1 MFGRFEGFPDNIH
14 LIEIFSS
21 KLSHKRLQLR
31 LIEILQEL
39 NKQEYS
45 FEQISIPTVPECKII
60 FDIGIAE
67 SEDFNYIDRDEEKKL
82 TEATKR
88 RYLSGIDLYLA
99 IRYYKINKNKRTPL
113 KFDYYMIRIS
123 FKKDRELEIR
133 VFHERGPRY
142 LTPEDL
148 VNALIKKI
156 NKKASRKILK
166 RISPD

>member
-1 MFGRFEGFPDNIH
+1 MFGRFEGFPNNIH
-14 LIEIFSS
+14 LIEFFSS

-45 FEQISIPTVPECKII
+45 FDQISIPTVPGCKII

-67 SEDFNYIDRDEEKKL
+67 SEDFNYIDLDEEKKL

-88 RYLSGIDLYLA
+88 RYLDEIDLYFA
-99 IRYYKINKNKRTPL
+99 IRYYKINKNKRKPL
-113 KFDYYMIRIS
+113 KFDYYMIGII
-123 FKKDRELEIR
+123 FKKDRGLEIR
-133 VFHERGPRY
+133 AFHERGPRY

-148 VNALIKKI
+148 VNVLIKKV
-156 NKKASRKILK
+156 NQKSSRKILK
-166 RISPD
+166 RIRLD